1 MLLSDA
7 IKKARPEDAPFPAG
21 LVSDAAATEAAIPV
35 EVGTEEQSATKAQAD
50 DTAVSETPVEAP
62 LEDKKEGS
70 SDEG

>member
-1 MLLSDA
+1 MGSDVFSSLSA
-7 IKKARPEDAPFPAG
+7 SSSSK
-21 LVSDAAATEAAIPV
+21 EAAIPV